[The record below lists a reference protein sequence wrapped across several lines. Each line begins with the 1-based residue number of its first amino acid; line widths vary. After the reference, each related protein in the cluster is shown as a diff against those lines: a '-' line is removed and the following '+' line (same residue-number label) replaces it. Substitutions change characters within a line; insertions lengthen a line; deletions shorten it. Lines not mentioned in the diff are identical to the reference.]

1 MTFST
6 HCRHIG
12 VKGGPGDVP
21 ASTVIPEVMSGARC
35 RVVALDRWSRCG
47 IKRDVEVK

>member
-1 MTFST
+1 MTFFT

-21 ASTVIPEVMSGARC
+21 ASTVMPEVKSGPRS
-35 RVVALDRWSRCG
+35 RVVALDSPQNG
-47 IKRDVEVK
+47 DAAFTMVML

>member
-21 ASTVIPEVMSGARC
+21 ASTVMPEVKSGPRR

>member
-21 ASTVIPEVMSGARC
+21 ASTVMPEVKSGPRN
-35 RVVALDRWSRCG
+35 RVVALDRWRRCG
-47 IKRDVEVK
+47 IKRDV

>member
-6 HCRHIG
+6 HCRHIE
-12 VKGGPGDVP
+12 VKGGPGDVSV
-21 ASTVIPEVMSGARC
+21 STVIPEVKSGPRS

>member
-1 MTFST
+1 MNFST
-6 HCRHIG
+6 HCGHIG
-12 VKGGPGDVP
+12 VKGGPGDIP
-21 ASTVIPEVMSGARC
+21 ASTVIPEVKSGSRS